1 MISKSVKT
9 KRRRQAAEADRILDV
24 LYANARFE
32 DTGLCNNGW
41 PTCHALNVQEGIDM
55 LPAAAREIAR
65 FPRGHV
71 REDKAW
77 AALYDSRILAAL
89 DSHPLRILTLLGK
102 AGLL

>member
-1 MISKSVKT
+1 MISKSVKA
-9 KRRRQAAEADRILDV
+9 KRRRQAAEADRILDI

-41 PTCHALNVQEGIDM
+41 PTCHALNVQEGINM
-55 LPAAAREIAR
+55 LPSTAREIAR
-65 FPRGHV
+65 FPRGSV

-77 AALYDSRILAAL
+77 VALSQDSRIVAAV
-89 DSHPLRILTLLGK
+89 DPLRSLTLLEK